1 MSSGYNRNQQSNHYY
16 EISCPAPREH
26 VYERNMRGRRVNGSR
41 QPPRSLR
48 DNHHFRTSEII
59 KLNVGGRLFTTS
71 RTTLIW
77 INDTFFTGLLSNRIP
92 SVVDENGAFFID
104 RDPDLFSVILNFL
117 RTKNV
122 NMDGV
127 NLTALLHEAEYFGI
141 TPLIRRIG
149 VCASLDQ
156 CSCGDLLFH
165 ALLPPPP
172 QLTSRDNSPV
182 VMRRR
187 GRESVRL
194 QVQHVIGSHNFIA
207 VAYHNALSC
216 YKLGEYSE
224 WRSIFTTKLDY
235 HVDLMAFNSRVPV
248 SGPNSKEVL
257 IAVSSGS
264 HIHLWNVSDQSEVA
278 NYDLE
283 VHVET
288 LLFIASGLVA
298 LSSSGLIGVW
308 NTMTQTWKV
317 QQVQPV
323 SSFDVAGCMLFIGCG
338 DGCIYC
344 VDMAKFPLRMKDN
357 DLLVSKLY
365 CDPERNKGISIT
377 AISVYLTP
385 KQCVGQ
391 QCGEWIEIAYGTN
404 RGMVRIIFQHPE
416 TVGQGPQ
423 VLQTFNVHREAVTR
437 VMLSENHLIS
447 VCSESN
453 HVRSWTVTRFRGRI
467 LTQPSSTPLASFNVI
482 ELDEPYSPM
491 SSNGVGPYG
500 DKDDWAVFMQK
511 VVQTSNEM
519 FICVASTGKRL
530 CSLRSVDGTNITS
543 HSLHECDSSTRT
555 RMRRYILTGH
565 DDGSIQMWDLTT
577 AFDRAPK
584 DLYSTDSSTGQT
596 GVTQVELLRL
606 MNHCDLQAC
615 LSTSSSTSPFSS
627 SLSITDHSDDDNT
640 MQGPLHH
647 DYEMIRKGRNSLPVD
662 VGLSFPSPSRVQR
675 SPSTHI
681 SPSAHTSPS
690 APNSPSTTPVNS
702 DDESARPFQRN
713 FIRKANTLPRRRPE

>member
-1 MSSGYNRNQQSNHYY
+1 MSSGYRNQQQQQSNHYY
-16 EISCPAPREH
+16 EISCPVPRDH
-26 VYERNMRGRRVNGSR
+26 VHERNMRGRRVNGSR
-41 QPPRSLR
+41 QQARSVR
-48 DNHHFRTSEII
+48 DNHFRTSEIV

-92 SVVDENGAFFID
+92 SVLDENGAFFID

-127 NLTALLHEAEYFGI
+127 NMTALLHEAEYFGI
-141 TPLIRRIG
+141 TPLIRRIA
-149 VCASLDQ
+149 VCASLDK

-187 GRESVRL
+187 GRESLRL

-207 VAYHNALSC
+207 VAYTNALSC
-216 YKLGEYSE
+216 YKLGEFSE
-224 WRSIFTTKLDY
+224 WRSIFTTKLEY
-235 HVDLMAFNSRVPV
+235 QVDLMAFNSRVPV

-264 HIHLWNVSDQSEVA
+264 HIHLWNVSDQCEVA

-308 NTMTQTWKV
+308 NTMTQSWKV

-323 SSFDVAGCMLFIGCG
+323 TSFDVAGCMLFIGCA

-482 ELDEPYSPM
+482 ELDEPYSAM

-511 VVQTSNEM
+511 VVQSSNEM
-519 FICVASTGKRL
+519 FVSVASTGKRL

-543 HSLHECDSSTRT
+543 YSLHECDSSTRT

-584 DLYSTDSSTGQT
+584 ELYSTDSSIGQT
-596 GVTQVELLRL
+596 GVTQEELLRL
-606 MNHCDLQAC
+606 MNHCDLQAS
-615 LSTSSSTSPFSS
+615 LSTSSASISPFSS
-627 SLSITDHSDDDNT
+627 SLSITDHSDEDNSL
-640 MQGPLHH
+640 QGPPHH
-647 DYEMIRKGRNSLPVD
+647 EYEKVRIRKGRNSLPVD
-662 VGLSFPSPSRVQR
+662 IGLAFPSTSRIHR
-675 SPSTHI
+675 SPSLQ
-681 SPSAHTSPS
+681 HT
-690 APNSPSTTPVNS
+690 SPSTTPVNS
-702 DDESARPFQRN
+702 DDEGARN
-713 FIRKANTLPRRRPE
+713 FTRNFHRKANTLPRRRPT